1 MSVELLNVKSPV
13 ITAFLNGALTTK
25 LLMASLSPFPSP
37 EAQ

>member
-1 MSVELLNVKSPV
+1 MSVELLNVKSSV

-25 LLMASLSPFPSP
+25 LLMAPLSPFLSP